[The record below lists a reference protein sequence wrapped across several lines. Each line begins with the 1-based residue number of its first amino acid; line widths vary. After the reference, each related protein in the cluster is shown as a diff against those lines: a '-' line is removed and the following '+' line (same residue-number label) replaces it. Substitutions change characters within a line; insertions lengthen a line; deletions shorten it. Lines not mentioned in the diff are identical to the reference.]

1 MLVIVQK
8 KDSNVDRLAGIIIC
22 CDGTQILVSP
32 KDYIYLRAFK
42 WTMKRSFSRSYA
54 GRWSTKHGKR
64 IFIYMHRI
72 ITRCP
77 PHLVVHHIDNNQLNN
92 MRENLMLLTVYE
104 HKEYFSY
111 R

>member
-1 MLVIVQK
+1 LLVSVQK
-8 KDSNVDRLAGIIIC
+8 KREPVEGTYGIIIC
-22 CDGTQILVSP
+22 RDGTEILVNP
-32 KDYIYLRAFK
+32 EDYFNLRAFK

-64 IFIYMHRI
+64 IFIYMHRAI
-72 ITRCP
+72 MRCP
-77 PHLVVHHIDNNQLNN
+77 SHLVVHHIDNNQLNN
-92 MRENLMLLTVYE
+92 MRENLMLLTPYE